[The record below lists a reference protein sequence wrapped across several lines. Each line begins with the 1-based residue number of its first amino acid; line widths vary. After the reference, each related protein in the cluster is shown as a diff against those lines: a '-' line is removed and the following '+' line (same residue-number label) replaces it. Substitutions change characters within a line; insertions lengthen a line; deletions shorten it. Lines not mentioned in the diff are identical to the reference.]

1 MNENISNLLRKP
13 GVVPGLVGAA
23 AFATGATLGYL
34 LGKRNTV
41 TVVPAEPKIVGEQLK
56 IDFDENGISVTG
68 IITDEHVA
76 ELLRSGNIAS
86 EPISCA
92 DVDVDPAMYN
102 PLTELNAALP
112 DAGFEETP
120 EPEASVVNIFAI
132 DDPDWDYEAELNTRS
147 GAAPYILHKDEFL
160 NDEMGYHQTTVIY
173 YEGDD
178 ILADET
184 DTPVYNY
191 TQLMG
196 PLNWGHGSGDPN
208 VVYIRNEKNRQEWE
222 VLLHRG
228 HFSIEVLG
236 NEYEKELAADEMK
249 HSSNRRFRD
258 V

>member
-41 TVVPAEPKIVGEQLK
+41 TVVPAEPKVVGEQLK

-76 ELLRSGNIAS
+76 ELLRSGSIDNGSIGF
-86 EPISCA
+86 A
-92 DVDVDPAMYN
+92 DVPVP
-102 PLTELNAALP
+102 
-112 DAGFEETP
+112 EEWVGGTFQLP
-120 EPEASVVNIFAI
+120 EPAPEKIPEPAVVNIFAI

-160 NDEMGYHQTTVIY
+160 NDEMGYHQTTVTY

-178 ILADET
+178 ILADES

-196 PLNWGHGSGDPN
+196 PLNWGHGSGDAN